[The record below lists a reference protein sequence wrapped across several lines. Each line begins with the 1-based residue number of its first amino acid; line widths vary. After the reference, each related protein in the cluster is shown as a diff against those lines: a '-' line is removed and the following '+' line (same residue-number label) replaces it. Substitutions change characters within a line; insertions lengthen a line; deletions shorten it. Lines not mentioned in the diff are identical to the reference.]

1 MLQLLFPIK
10 NSDSVLFYTSGL
22 YGEYIETADRSGKV
36 CGHSQILIFCISNDS
51 HVSGSCQSRKKNILT
66 IFDSEDAC
74 KIVLS

>member
-51 HVSGSCQSRKKNILT
+51 HVSGSCQSRKKKY
-66 IFDSEDAC
+66 FDNNR
-74 KIVLS
+74 